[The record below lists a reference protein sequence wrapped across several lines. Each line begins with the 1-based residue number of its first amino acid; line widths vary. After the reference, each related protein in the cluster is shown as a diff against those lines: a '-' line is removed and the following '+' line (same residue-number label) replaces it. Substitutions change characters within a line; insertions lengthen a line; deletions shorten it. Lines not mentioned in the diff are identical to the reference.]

1 MLERVEQLSI
11 DVSNII
17 IYANSAILQNILK
30 NKIRD
35 RFAIGKYMTK
45 YADSGSTLKQAKN
58 ETFMPPF
65 GGGTWLV
72 DVQCDKINLGD
83 LVKHLNQITTGSLTV
98 YWTSNYLQF
107 KRLCESDVVKKQG
120 IYCFTMYAGRLYP
133 EDISYIHQNMLPEGS
148 RLPKELLDYL
158 KKNYTYDVNSV
169 CKLFE
174 LVLQGETV
182 KTTKDIINKVG
193 MGGNTVDS
201 FVIKLLTSNPKTE
214 KGLKKSVENMIAL
227 LEDLAV
233 TYEYNTIRNF
243 MRVTLNTILEIKQL
257 QVMGRYT
264 RTIQNIPDERFNR
277 DKINRL
283 RRFEFVILNDINI
296 ARVLKLKLIM
306 DGFTRYDSQI
316 VLLEI
321 ISTYLSSIMNSNINN
336 PESRETL
343 GGKRRRKF

>member
-1 MLERVEQLSI
+1 MLERVEQLSTDI
-11 DVSNII
+11 SNII
-17 IYANSAILQNILK
+17 IYTNSAILQNILK
-30 NKIRD
+30 TKIRE

-45 YADSGSTLKQAKN
+45 YADSGATLKQVKS

-72 DVQCDKINLGD
+72 DVQSDKINIGD
-83 LVKHLNQITTGSLTV
+83 LAKQLNQVTTASITV
-98 YWTSNYLQF
+98 YWTTNYLQF
-107 KRLCESDVVKKQG
+107 KKMCDLDVVKKQG
-120 IYCFTMYAGRLYP
+120 VYCFTMYAGRLYP

-148 RLPKELLDYL
+148 RLSKELLDYL

-169 CKLFE
+169 CKLFD
-174 LVLQGETV
+174 LILQGETI

-193 MGGNTVDS
+193 IGGNTVDS

-214 KGLKKSVENMIAL
+214 KGLKKSVENMIIL

-243 MRVTLNTILEIKQL
+243 MRVTVNTILELKQL

-264 RTIQNIPDERFNR
+264 RTIQNIPDEGYNKE
-277 DKINRL
+277 KIQRL
-283 RRFEFVILNDINI
+283 RRFESVILDDINI
-296 ARVLKLKLIM
+296 ARVLKLKLVLES
-306 DGFTRYDSQI
+306 FTRYDSQI

-336 PESRETL
+336 PDSKEFV
-343 GGKRRRKF
+343 GKRKRRKF